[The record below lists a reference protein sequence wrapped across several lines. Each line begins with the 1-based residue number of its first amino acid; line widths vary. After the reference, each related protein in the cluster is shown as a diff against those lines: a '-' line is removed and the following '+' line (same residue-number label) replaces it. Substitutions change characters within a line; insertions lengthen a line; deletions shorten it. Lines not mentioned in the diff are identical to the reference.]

1 MATVRPERTTSV
13 LDGQETPDPATG
25 HDPGPVGTADGG
37 VPVRLYHGSLYLNPD
52 GSMVLAFQAEGSE
65 ETIRRHIPAA
75 LARLM
80 ADGGSPIQ
88 VARAMMKGPR

>member
-1 MATVRPERTTSV
+1 MAQVRPERSASV
-13 LDGQETPDPATG
+13 LAETPDPATG
-25 HDPGPVGTADGG
+25 PGPGPVGSAGGG

-52 GSMVLAFQAEGSE
+52 GSMVLAFQAEGSN

-80 ADGGSPIQ
+80 ADGGSPVQ
-88 VARAMMKGPR
+88 VARAMMKGAR

>member
-25 HDPGPVGTADGG
+25 PGPGPGSTGGG